1 MKKQLKEELVALAE
15 KVVLL
20 KEQEAVA
27 TGELKELSKRLYEKL
42 TILHF
47 TESNLFSAA
56 EQRQQEVVQTAVEV
70 EAPKEEKQE
79 TKPAEQK
86 PDRTEHNSRPAHKVT
101 EPTPEPTSE
110 NEEKYAPTGLEYN
123 DAEEITEPNT
133 EKIKDI
139 VAQMPAESQQIDD
152 LFSSMTS
159 RNFRKNDME
168 DFGGVH
174 YDQLPKFEKVGTNG
188 TTSERPKSLNDRLKK
203 GIHIGVNDRHAF
215 VRHLFDGSN
224 SDYNRVLSQLNTI
237 RNKEEAMNFVANM
250 VKPDYNNW
258 EGKEEYEARF
268 LAIIANKFE

>member
-15 KVVLL
+15 KVALL
-20 KEQEAVA
+20 KEQENVS

-56 EQRQQEVVQTAVEV
+56 EQRQQEIVKTAVEV

-79 TKPAEQK
+79 ANPREQEVKPRQQEKTRSQKATPAPAE
-86 PDRTEHNSRPAHKVT
+86 TEER
-101 EPTPEPTSE
+101 
-110 NEEKYAPTGLEYN
+110 YAPTGLEYN

-152 LFSSMTS
+152 LFSNMTS
-159 RNFRKNDME
+159 RTFQKNDME
-168 DFGGVH
+168 DLGGVH
-174 YDQLPKFEKVGTNG
+174 YDQLPKFEKVGSNG

-268 LAIIANKFE
+268 LAIIANKFD